1 MKSIKMLSKEDIKIV
16 KSTIPLLEKYG
27 VKVTSRMYELLFQRY
42 PETKFMFTKD
52 NSEGLAKALLAYAR
66 NVENLDRIK
75 EALSKVALSHV
86 RAGVRPEHYA
96 IVWECL
102 RDSIRENLTED
113 DKVIGAWERAYWELA
128 NYLAKLETKIYDA
141 LKG

>member
-1 MKSIKMLSKEDIKIV
+1 MLSEEDIKIV

-42 PETKFMFTKD
+42 PETKSMFTKD
-52 NSEGLAKALLAYAR
+52 VSEGLAKALLAYAK

-75 EALSKVALSHV
+75 EALGKIALSHV

-96 IVWECL
+96 MVWECL
-102 RDSIRENLTED
+102 RDSIREILTDD

-128 NYLAKLETKIYDA
+128 NYMVKLESKIYEA